1 MKFLAV
7 IVSLLFFLLSA
18 SQLAIAESTYT
29 LTQGKQWHGVKI
41 GGKAPRSPDII
52 CRNYACYPF
61 KTIRSIS
68 REIMDKYALQDL
80 SFNQVAVAPG
90 VQQNGDRL
98 SLPRDL
104 GYEMHRLAFEDYI
117 RDMRDSP
124 KRKGSGIH
132 IIFSN

>member
-1 MKFLAV
+1 MKSLTA
-7 IVSLLFFLLSA
+7 IVSLVFFLLSA
-18 SQLAIAESTYT
+18 SQIAIAESTYT

-68 REIMDKYALQDL
+68 REVMHKYGLRNL
-80 SFNQVAVAPG
+80 SYDQLAAAPG

-104 GYEMHRLAFEDYI
+104 GYEMHRLAFEDYN
-117 RDMRDSP
+117 RDMKDSTGG
-124 KRKGSGIH
+124 GSS
-132 IIFSN
+132 IFIRN

>member
-1 MKFLAV
+1 MMKSFSV

-18 SQLAIAESTYT
+18 SQLAIAESGYT

-52 CRNYACYPF
+52 CRKYACYPF

-68 REIMDKYALQDL
+68 REIMHKYGLRNL
-80 SFNQVAVAPG
+80 SYDQVAVAPG
-90 VQQNGDRL
+90 VQQDGDRL

-117 RDMRDSP
+117 RDQSDSS
-124 KRKGSGIH
+124 KGNNV
-132 IIFSN
+132 IFNH